1 MKPDFYLHKYGWSS
15 AVFLVSSS
23 SSSFIFCLRTKPLPT
38 LKVHWCLHCFR
49 EKICKKFWNGS
60 FSSFYTHRDVWN
72 KGFFSAR
79 VWGYMCCF
87 RTNDVWCNLSSY
99 NGNSCIRPMI
109 HRFQSNFRL
118 AHLIL
123 MSIFWEKR
131 NYTQFT
137 TEETANH
144 VHYLTRPR
152 PHSWERWDACPGL
165 LTWNPLHSLWLHSCW
180 VNSKGD
186 LAYFYLRFKYIAC
199 LWPPFPSESCQLVLS
214 QNGFHSLAL
223 SLFLQRIFWV
233 RKELSRHAVQCNI
246 STVWLAVQPNWTAAL
261 MENPH
266 PYMSSCVQICCPKTM
281 TTIRGIL

>member
-15 AVFLVSSS
+15 AVFLVS

-72 KGFFSAR
+72 KGFFSAK

-109 HRFQSNFRL
+109 HHFQSNFRL

-123 MSIFWEKR
+123 MSIFWEKKKLHSVYHWR
-131 NYTQFT
+131 NCKPCPLLDSPKAAQLRVLGHLPRSPDLKS
-137 TEETANH
+137 TA
-144 VHYLTRPR
+144 LTMTPQLL
-152 PHSWERWDACPGL
+152 SQQQGWLGL
-165 LTWNPLHSLWLHSCW
+165 L
-180 VNSKGD
+180 
-186 LAYFYLRFKYIAC
+186 
-199 LWPPFPSESCQLVLS
+199 LS
-214 QNGFHSLAL
+214 SF
-223 SLFLQRIFWV
+223 
-233 RKELSRHAVQCNI
+233 
-246 STVWLAVQPNWTAAL
+246 
-261 MENPH
+261 
-266 PYMSSCVQICCPKTM
+266 
-281 TTIRGIL
+281 